1 MAWDQ
6 VLEAHLR
13 LLRKL
18 QTEETVRQ
26 VALKSRVKITPTGNS
41 ASSHEDAVR
50 YMNAVMEVLGKVP
63 AMSAK
68 MKINTKARELGLSMA

>member
-13 LLRKL
+13 LLRQL
-18 QTEETVRQ
+18 QTEETVQR
-26 VALKSRVKITPTGNS
+26 VSRRSRIKITPTSNS
-41 ASSHEDAVR
+41 ASSHEDIVR
-50 YMNAVMEVLGKVP
+50 YMSAVGEVLGKVP